1 MTPSA
6 VAAAVLRNN
15 GSVALQLNV
24 MLQYV
29 VTNPAVT
36 IDCNLLAWWQCLARD
51 SHWLMENE
59 TLDFACGVAQPL
71 YPWLSV
77 ATTLGVAI
85 PC

>member
-29 VTNPAVT
+29 VTNPAALQLIV
-36 IDCNLLAWWQCLARD
+36 IF
-51 SHWLMENE
+51 WLGGN
-59 TLDFACGVAQPL
+59 A
-71 YPWLSV
+71 
-77 ATTLGVAI
+77 
-85 PC
+85 